1 MDDLLNLGDRRV
13 MDASVVARLLEQT
26 ARAVYESRG
35 PKAVH
40 PGQWAVLRYLARAGR
55 QARTVGGVATFLGV
69 THAPASRAVAALARK
84 ELVTV
89 KTDAEDRRVRRI
101 DVLLWHHTVR
111 DALRDLARRFRRN
124 PAVTQLFLKSGQRRG
139 AVLNL
144 EFVHQFGRI
153 VRVHRD
159 LTPRKLSI
167 FELSLHQQ
175 PRLRPVPGITT
186 EHRILRDL
194 PG

>member
-89 KTDAEDRRVRRI
+89 KTDSEDRRVRRI
-101 DVLLWHHTVR
+101 DLTAAGRALL
-111 DALRDLARRFRRN
+111 DQD
-124 PAVTQLFLKSGQRRG
+124 P
-139 AVLNL
+139 
-144 EFVHQFGRI
+144 
-153 VRVHRD
+153 VHR
-159 LTPRKLSI
+159 LTSAIEALDNRAQTEFARTL
-167 FELSLHQQ
+167 ETVYG
-175 PRLRPVPGITT
+175 RLAKTGS
-186 EHRILRDL
+186 
-194 PG
+194 

>member
-84 ELVTV
+84 EFVTV

-101 DVLLWHHTVR
+101 DLTATGRALL
-111 DALRDLARRFRRN
+111 DQD
-124 PAVTQLFLKSGQRRG
+124 P
-139 AVLNL
+139 
-144 EFVHQFGRI
+144 
-153 VRVHRD
+153 VHR
-159 LTPRKLSI
+159 LTSAIEALDNRAQTEFARTL
-167 FELSLHQQ
+167 ETVYG
-175 PRLRPVPGITT
+175 RLAKTGA
-186 EHRILRDL
+186 
-194 PG
+194 